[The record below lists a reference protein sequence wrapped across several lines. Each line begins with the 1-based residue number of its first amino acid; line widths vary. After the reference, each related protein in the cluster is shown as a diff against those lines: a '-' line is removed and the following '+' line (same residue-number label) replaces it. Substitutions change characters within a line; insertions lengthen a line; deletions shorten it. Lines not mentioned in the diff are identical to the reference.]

1 MTPRKPSD
9 LKVEARGSLH
19 PGFGYSKLK
28 DTPIFK
34 CPNKATESVWDQRR
48 VDWLGPAL
56 PSDNKNALHQGHWA
70 VFSGQ
75 HSVSHQSLRSF
86 WLQLKVN
93 RALSSSVSGEK

>member
-9 LKVEARGSLH
+9 LKVEAQGSLH
-19 PGFGYSKLK
+19 PGFEYSKLK

-75 HSVSHQSLRSF
+75 QCESPVPEVILAPTQSKQSIEQQRI
-86 WLQLKVN
+86 
-93 RALSSSVSGEK
+93 R